1 MTRCPTEMA
10 TLPKLDQRSVCERQI
25 MRVSILLCLGITF
38 APTADGA
45 EVYLNDGTTVVGDI
59 LELTFGE
66 DLTVDTEYMDEV
78 VIEWDAV
85 LQIRDTQILDIVAY
99 DGRRFIGTIEF
110 DGDEI
115 VVSGQDA
122 ARLSPEE
129 VFSIEEYNE
138 TFTESLSAYADLGM
152 NIVRGNNTVTQ
163 LSFGAGVGY
172 DAENFETGVDG
183 TTIINEQTNAE
194 NTRRSTLAAIYTY
207 KFGSFWRAS
216 ALYQFESDEQQ
227 GLDGRSLIGAALGR
241 SVLNSR
247 TQRLDL
253 FAGVANN
260 LEDFEGEPS
269 VDSME
274 GILGSRYRLRSFA
287 DFDASLIVFPSL
299 DGGDRYRVQFDA
311 SLSFDLFSDLDF
323 KTTFYD
329 RYDRRPPAG
338 NEKNDY
344 GVTVGLSWSY

>member
-1 MTRCPTEMA
+1 
-10 TLPKLDQRSVCERQI
+10 
-25 MRVSILLCLGITF
+25 MRISILSLF
-38 APTADGA
+38 AIAFFLRA
-45 EVYLNDGTTVVGDI
+45 EAAEIHLNDGTIVVGDI
-59 LELTFGE
+59 LELSFGE

-85 LQIRDTQILDIVAY
+85 SQIRNTQILDIIAY
-99 DGRRFIGTIEF
+99 DGRRFIGTMGFEE
-110 DGDEI
+110 GEI

-122 ARLSPEE
+122 GRLLPEE
-129 VFSIEEYNE
+129 ISSIEEYNE
-138 TFTESLSAYADLGM
+138 TFTESLNAYTDLGM
-152 NIVRGNNTVTQ
+152 NIVRGNNTVTT
-163 LSFGAGVGY
+163 LSFGAGLGY
-172 DAENFETGVDG
+172 DAENFETGVEG

-194 NTRRSTLAAIYTY
+194 NTRRSTLAANYTH
-207 KFGSFWRAS
+207 KLDSFWRAS
-216 ALYQFESDEQQ
+216 ALYQFEADEQQ

-241 SVLNSR
+241 SILNSR
-247 TQRLDL
+247 AQRLDL

-260 LEDFEGEPS
+260 REDFEGEPS

-274 GILGSRYRLRSFA
+274 GILGSRYRLRSLA

-299 DGGDRYRVQFDA
+299 EGGDRYRIQFDA
-311 SLSFDLFSDLDF
+311 SLTFDLLSDLDF

-329 RYDRRPPAG
+329 RYDSQPPIG

>member
-1 MTRCPTEMA
+1 MFRISLLLLSTLSIVA
-10 TLPKLDQRSVCERQI
+10 TAES
-25 MRVSILLCLGITF
+25 
-38 APTADGA
+38 A
-45 EVYLNDGTTVVGDI
+45 EVRLNDGTVVVGEI
-59 LELTFGE
+59 LELAFGE

-85 LQIRDTQILDIVAY
+85 SQIRNTQILDIVAY
-99 DGRRFIGTIEF
+99 DGTRYIGTIGF
-110 DGDEI
+110 DEGEI
-115 VVSGQDA
+115 IVSGQDEV
-122 ARLSPEE
+122 RLSPKD
-129 VFSIEEYNE
+129 VFSIEEYNQ
-138 TFTESLSAYADLGM
+138 TFTESLSAFTDLGM

-183 TTIINEQTNAE
+183 TTIINEQTNAQ
-194 NTRRSTLAAIYTY
+194 NTRRSTLSANYTH
-207 KFGSFWRAS
+207 KLGSFWRAS

-241 SVLNSR
+241 SVMNNR
-247 TQRLDL
+247 TQRLEL

-260 LEDFEGEPS
+260 SENFEGQPS
-269 VDSME
+269 VDTVE

-287 DFDASLIVFPSL
+287 DLDASLIVFPSL

-329 RYDRRPPAG
+329 RYDSQPPAG

>member
-1 MTRCPTEMA
+1 MTRNVMILGLAVFLTPMA
-10 TLPKLDQRSVCERQI
+10 D
-25 MRVSILLCLGITF
+25 
-38 APTADGA
+38 AA
-45 EVYLNDGTTVVGDI
+45 EVHLDDGSIVVGDI
-59 LELTFGE
+59 LELAFGE

-85 LQIRDTQILDIVAY
+85 SEIRDTQILDILTF
-99 DGRRFIGTIEF
+99 DGRRVIGRIGF
-110 DGDEI
+110 DDGEI

-122 ARLSPEE
+122 ARLSPRE

-138 TFTESLSAYADLGM
+138 TFTDSLSAYTDLGM
-152 NIVRGNNTVTQ
+152 NIVRGNNTVTT

-172 DAENFETGVDG
+172 DAENFETGVEG
-183 TTIINEQTNAE
+183 STIINEQTNAE
-194 NTRRSTLAAIYTY
+194 NTRRSTLSANYTQ
-207 KFGSFWRAS
+207 KLGSFWRAS
-216 ALYQFESDEQQ
+216 VLYQFESDEQQ

-241 SVLNSR
+241 AVLNSR
-247 TQRLDL
+247 AQKLDL

-260 LEDFEGEPS
+260 TENFEGEPS
-269 VDSME
+269 VDSVE

-287 DFDASLIVFPSL
+287 DLDASLIVFPAL

-329 RYDRRPPAG
+329 RYDSQPPIG

>member
-1 MTRCPTEMA
+1 
-10 TLPKLDQRSVCERQI
+10 
-25 MRVSILLCLGITF
+25 MRISLLLLLTF
-38 APTADGA
+38 AIVARAESA
-45 EVYLNDGTTVVGDI
+45 EVHLNDGTIVVGEI
-59 LELTFGE
+59 LELAFGE

-85 LQIRDTQILDIVAY
+85 SQIRNTQILDIVAY
-99 DGRRFIGTIEF
+99 DGSRYIGTIGF
-110 DGDEI
+110 DEGEI

-122 ARLSPEE
+122 VRLSPKD
-129 VFSIEEYNE
+129 VFSIEEYNQ
-138 TFTESLSAYADLGM
+138 TFTESLSAFTDLGM

-163 LSFGAGVGY
+163 LSLGAGVGY

-183 TTIINEQTNAE
+183 TMIINEQTSAE
-194 NTRRSTLAAIYTY
+194 DTRRSTLAANYTQ
-207 KFGSFWRAS
+207 KLGSFWRAS

-241 SVLNSR
+241 SVLNNR
-247 TQRLDL
+247 TQRLEL
-253 FAGVANN
+253 FAGFANN
-260 LEDFEGEPS
+260 SENFEGQSS
-269 VDSME
+269 VDSLE

-287 DFDASLIVFPSL
+287 DLDASLIVFPSL

-329 RYDRRPPAG
+329 RYDSQPPAG
-338 NEKNDY
+338 NEKSDY